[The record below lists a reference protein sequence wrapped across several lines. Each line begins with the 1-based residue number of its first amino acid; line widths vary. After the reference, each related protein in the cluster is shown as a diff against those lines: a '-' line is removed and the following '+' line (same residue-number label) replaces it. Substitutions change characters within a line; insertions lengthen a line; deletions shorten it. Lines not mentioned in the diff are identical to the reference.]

1 VIDET
6 VYFDEPHERKPK
18 RSAAAKRKAVE
29 KKAPDASHLP
39 IFAIDLPVLFED
51 EGQEEMGEHTIH
63 TLTDDIISLGL
74 ESHLQQYPNH
84 HVFSNL
90 NLHYHPI
97 NKKSYVSPDE
107 MVIVADFPP
116 RPSMGSYRVG
126 ETGPAPVL
134 TVEVLSRRTY
144 QQQDTSPTGKP
155 VIYAEL
161 GVQEYIQV
169 DVTGE
174 FLPQRLVLKRL
185 NESVQD
191 EAGIPTWL
199 DEQDPDG
206 GVTSQLGFRLIIEA
220 DGDVR
225 VLDAHTGQGYLRPE
239 EVEATRRQAEQ
250 RVAESEQ
257 RATEQ
262 EVARQQAE
270 QRAAEQ
276 EAARQQAEQ
285 RAAEQETAR
294 QQAEQ
299 RAAEQ
304 ETARQ
309 QAEQRAAEQEAARQQ
324 AEQRAAE
331 AEQHAT
337 AEAAARQALE
347 DRMAQMEAEMERFR
361 RGS

>member
-1 VIDET
+1 MTDET
-6 VYFDEPHERKPK
+6 VHFNELHKREPK
-18 RSAAAKRKAVE
+18 RSAAKRKVVQ
-29 KKAPDASHLP
+29 KRAPDASHLP

-63 TLTDDIISLGL
+63 TRTDGIISLGL
-74 ESHLQQYPNH
+74 ESHLEDHPNH
-84 HVFSNL
+84 HIFSNL

-97 NKKSYVSPDE
+97 NRASYVSPDE
-107 MVIVADFPP
+107 MVVVAEFPP

-144 QQQDTSPTGKP
+144 QQQDISPTGKL
-155 VIYAEL
+155 VVYAEL
-161 GVQEYIQV
+161 GVQEYILV

-174 FLPQRLVLKRL
+174 FLPERLLLKRL
-185 NESVQD
+185 NESVRD

-206 GVTSQLGFRLIIEA
+206 GVTSQFGFRVIIEA

-225 VLDAHTGQGYLRPE
+225 VLDAHTGRRYLRPK
-239 EVEATRRQAEQ
+239 EVEAARRQVEQ
-250 RVAESEQ
+250 RAAESEQ
-257 RATEQ
+257 RA
-262 EVARQQAE
+262 AE
-270 QRAAEQ
+270 S
-276 EAARQQAEQ
+276 EQ

-309 QAEQRAAEQEAARQQ
+309 R

-331 AEQHAT
+331 AEQHAA

-347 DRMAQMEAEMERFR
+347 DRMAQMEAEMEQLR
-361 RGS
+361 RGL